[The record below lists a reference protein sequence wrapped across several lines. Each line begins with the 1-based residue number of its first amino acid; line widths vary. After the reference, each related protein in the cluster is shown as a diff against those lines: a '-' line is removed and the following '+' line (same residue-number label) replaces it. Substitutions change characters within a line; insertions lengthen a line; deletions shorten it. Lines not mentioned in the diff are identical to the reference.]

1 MSIVYILHLSFKQI
15 SYQNISLSKCILKKD
30 LVIGE
35 HGKFYLH
42 ESCTAQEMHMGDG
55 DTVKATDL
63 GP

>member
-1 MSIVYILHLSFKQI
+1 M
-15 SYQNISLSKCILKKD
+15 LKKD

-35 HGKFYLH
+35 HGEFYLH